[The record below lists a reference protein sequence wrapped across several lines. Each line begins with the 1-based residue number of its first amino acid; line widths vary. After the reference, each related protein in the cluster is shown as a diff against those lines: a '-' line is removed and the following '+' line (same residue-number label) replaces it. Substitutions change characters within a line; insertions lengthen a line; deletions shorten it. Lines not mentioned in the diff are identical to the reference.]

1 MKTKKLIGDQ
11 SCVPSRAT
19 GHVSR
24 AEGEADGARAG
35 FFFSVSLLFFFF
47 GGSLSVLV
55 FFGFSSF
62 LFGSLSVLVF
72 FSFFCFC

>member
-19 GHVSR
+19 GHVSC
-24 AEGEADGARAG
+24 AEGEADDARAG
-35 FFFSVSLLFFFF
+35 FFFSVSLLFFFW
-47 GGSLSVLV
+47 GSLSVLV